1 MPVPG
6 LLSYSFLH
14 QQRMRETL
22 DPALKAWLSGK
33 KGLDVLDIG
42 TLFSPWAPLVQP
54 HARQYVKL
62 DVLSRPGLSVLG
74 RGERLPFHD
83 NAFDLVLCT
92 QVLEHVEQPFEVVQE
107 IHRVLKPHGKVFLT
121 THGIWKEHAEPF
133 DRWRFTPDGL
143 RAVFK
148 PFAAVRPRITP
159 QGGSWLALMQL
170 FNLWV
175 SAWHRPSFVPRKLW
189 FWARAPLYVLPNLL
203 GSLDRVGL
211 PGATGNTRLV
221 QNYLVEA
228 EK

>member
-1 MPVPG
+1 MPMSLHP
-6 LLSYSFLH
+6 LFQFYFLH
-14 QQRMRETL
+14 LRKMSETL
-22 DPALKAWLSGK
+22 EPALKAWLTGPQRGR
-33 KGLDVLDIG
+33 GLDVLDIG
-42 TLFSPWAPLVQP
+42 TLFSPCESFVKP

-62 DVLSRPGLSVLG
+62 DLLARPGLSVLG
-74 RGERLPFHD
+74 RGERLPFKD
-83 NAFDLVLCT
+83 QAFDLVLCT

-107 IHRVLKPHGKVFLT
+107 IHRVLRPHGKVFLT

-148 PFAAVRPRITP
+148 PFAAQPCITP
-159 QGGSWLALMQL
+159 QGGSWLALLQL

-175 SAWHRPSFVPRKLW
+175 SAWRRPSLVPRKLW

-203 GSLDRVGL
+203 GLLDRG
-211 PGATGNTRLV
+211 GNTRLV
-221 QNYLVEA
+221 QNYLVIA